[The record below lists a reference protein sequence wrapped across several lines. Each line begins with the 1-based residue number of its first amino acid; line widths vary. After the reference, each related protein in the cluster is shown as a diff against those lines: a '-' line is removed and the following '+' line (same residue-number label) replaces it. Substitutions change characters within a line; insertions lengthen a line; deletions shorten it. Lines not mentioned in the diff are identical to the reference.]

1 MLIISLCEN
10 FMSLGFA
17 FGVPIVTGK
26 LLLPLGRLRTP
37 PLVETPSS
45 LLAMLWMVVAASLA
59 LVWGEVV
66 LTMLARLSPFLDF
79 EQS

>member
-1 MLIISLCEN
+1 
-10 FMSLGFA
+10 MSLGFA

-66 LTMLARLSPFLDF
+66 FTMLARLPPFFDL